1 MNILKKLKQSYIHW
15 WHLPI
20 GEKYAG
26 LLVIIAIVAT
36 IVDRKITALMITAT
50 ARI

>member
-20 GEKYAG
+20 GEKYAD
-26 LLVIIAIVAT
+26 LLVIIAIVT
-36 IVDRKITALMITAT
+36 TLLALMFVNKGGKL
-50 ARI
+50 